1 MMFYDSSNLKKKRI
15 FIPAI
20 KKVLIKKDKFMLN
33 LSDSLSLVGEQG
45 AYGIISKNLV
55 DEKFYISKEIRLF

>member
-1 MMFYDSSNLKKKRI
+1 
-15 FIPAI
+15 
-20 KKVLIKKDKFMLN
+20 MLN

-55 DEKFYISKEIRLF
+55 DEKFYISNYEAKVLEAFFIAFVKFSVF